1 MRLLLIALTAFAFP
15 ILGHA
20 AIAGDWA
27 GVIDLSGKTERF
39 VLHVAGPD
47 NALSATVDSWGF
59 GLAGGKPDTITFSGS
74 TLRFAIQYLDVSF
87 SGDLYGNGTIV
98 GTFVQHGTGVP
109 LVLTR
114 TNEPPV
120 RARVFSRPPLPLT
133 AGRVFHHDKT
143 DIEVTLPSGWSVLSI
158 ESSTDDE
165 GDMVVLTGP
174 DHKTGASVYMA
185 RYETPQEHIPE
196 LLDSLLTRKIASR
209 AGTTGGV
216 MQAVISGYKIR
227 PGSVKH
233 TMVNGQHSLRAIG
246 EFGGAKDPGAE
257 LLVWVS
263 TEHARAYFDLRAQA
277 SNFETVQ
284 PAFEALI
291 QSTRIP

>member
-1 MRLLLIALTAFAFP
+1 MRLLSIALTAFSFP

-27 GVIDLSGKTERF
+27 GVINLPGKTERF
-39 VLHVAGPD
+39 VLHIAGPD
-47 NALSATVDSWGF
+47 NALSATVDSRGF
-59 GLAGGKPDTITFSGS
+59 GLAGGKPDAITLSGS

-87 SGDLYGNGTIV
+87 SGDLNSNETIV

-114 TNEPPV
+114 INEPPV
-120 RARVFSRPPLPLT
+120 PAQVFSRPPLPLT
-133 AGRVFHHDKT
+133 GQVFHHDKT
-143 DIEVTLPSGWSVLSI
+143 DIEVTLPAGWSVQSI
-158 ESSTDDE
+158 ETSTDDR
-165 GDMVVLTGP
+165 GDMVVLTDA
-174 DHKTGASVYMA
+174 DHKTWASVYMR
-185 RYETPQEHIPE
+185 RYETPPEDIPE

-233 TMVNGQHSLRAIG
+233 TTVNGRQSLRAIG
-246 EFGGAKDPGAE
+246 EFREAKDPGAE

-277 SNFETVQ
+277 SSFEAVQ

-291 QSTRIP
+291 QSARIP